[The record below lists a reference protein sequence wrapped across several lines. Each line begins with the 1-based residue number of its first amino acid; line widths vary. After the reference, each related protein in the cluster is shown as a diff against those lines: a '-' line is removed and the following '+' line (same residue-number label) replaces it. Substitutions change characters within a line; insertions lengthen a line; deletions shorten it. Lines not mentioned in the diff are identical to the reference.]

1 MTYTVWL
8 ALAVIALFAAAAWL
22 AIWSRRDTWGRS
34 AAVVVFLAAVPT
46 VGLAAVES
54 LGWHR
59 PIGLAWDLDEGE
71 YRVLAA
77 KMVQDE
83 AIYIYIDD
91 ETRVEPRPLLLP
103 WDNDVANAIQ
113 RALDS
118 APDGAEG
125 EFMMSYEPSIEM
137 NQQQFHPVP
146 QEPALPPKAVP
157 EPALNY
163 EHG

>member
-8 ALAVIALFAAAAWL
+8 ALAIVALFAAAAWL
-22 AIWSRRDTWGRS
+22 AVWSRSDTWGRS
-34 AAVVVFLAAVPT
+34 AAVVLFLAAMPT
-46 VGLAAVES
+46 IGLAAVES

-59 PIGLAWDLDEGE
+59 PISLAWDLDGGD

-91 ETRVEPRPLLLP
+91 ETRMEPRPLLLP

-113 RALDS
+113 RALDG

-125 EFMMSYEPSIEM
+125 EFMMSYEPAIEL

-146 QEPALPPKAVP
+146 QAPALPPKPVP